1 MTWLYKAGLILAI
14 MAGLFISGAV
24 VGYRFRE
31 PEVVVKTEIVEK
43 VNTVIKTVIVT
54 EVKPDGTK
62 TTTET
67 SSSETV
73 STETTG
79 SEPTPEP
86 VPHSPN
92 AVRFNKFSL
101 GVGWTPRIDK
111 EVYKPTS
118 LEVGRRLWDTGAWGT
133 VGYNWRTKE
142 ATLFLRVEF

>member
-14 MAGLFISGAV
+14 LAGLFFSGAV
-24 VGYRFRE
+24 VGYRFRK
-31 PEVVVKTEIVEK
+31 PEVIVKTEIIEK
-43 VNTVIKTVIVT
+43 VNTVIKTVTVT
-54 EVKPDGTK
+54 EVKPDGTQ

-67 SSSETV
+67 SHTETV
-73 STETTG
+73 STETTDNK
-79 SEPTPEP
+79 PATKP

-133 VGYNWRTKE
+133 VGYNWHTKQ
-142 ATLFLRVEF
+142 ATIGLRIEF